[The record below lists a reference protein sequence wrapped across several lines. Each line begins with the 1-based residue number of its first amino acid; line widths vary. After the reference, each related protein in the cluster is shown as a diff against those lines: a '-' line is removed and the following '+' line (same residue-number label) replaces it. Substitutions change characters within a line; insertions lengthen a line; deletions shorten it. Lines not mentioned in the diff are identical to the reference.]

1 MPASAAQR
9 AKTAERRRKAV
20 EMRLS
25 GLDWQ
30 SIADKLK
37 YASRGA
43 AQKDV
48 SRAVEL
54 LTKEVVTAAAEL
66 RDLELLRLDRLQ
78 AAMWQDAMNGDSQA
92 VRAILRIMDRRAK
105 LLGLDTPKTIKHVMR
120 SELDE
125 RIEALTERLRQ
136 GATAPQKR

>member
-30 SIADKLK
+30 TIADKLK

-43 AQKDV
+43 ANKDV
-48 SRAVEL
+48 SRAVDL
-54 LTKEVVTAAAEL
+54 LTREVVTAAAEL

-78 AAMWQDAMNGDSQA
+78 AAMWRDAMNGDDKA
-92 VRAILRIMDRRAK
+92 VRAILRIMDRRAR
-105 LLGLDTPKTIKHVMR
+105 LLGLDTPKTIKHVMTT
-120 SELDE
+120 ELDE

-136 GATAPQKR
+136 GAAR